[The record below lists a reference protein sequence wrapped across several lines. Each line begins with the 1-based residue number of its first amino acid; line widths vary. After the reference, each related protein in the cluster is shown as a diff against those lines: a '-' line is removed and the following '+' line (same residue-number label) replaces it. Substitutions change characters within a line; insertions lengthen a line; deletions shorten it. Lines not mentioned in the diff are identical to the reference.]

1 MAKRDRRDNPPERDS
16 GRGRDDINEVERESL
31 TALKGILG
39 KVAGLLKP
47 LGLTPD
53 ESTKLV
59 EEMYESVLEVDR
71 KNAGEPD
78 ELRRRALLDHVRN
91 ANIRRVDGELVVDYP
106 QQ

>member
-1 MAKRDRRDNPPERDS
+1 MAKRDRRDNPPKRDS

-31 TALKGILG
+31 TAVEGILG

-47 LGLTPD
+47 LGLSPD

-78 ELRRRALLDHVRN
+78 DLRRRAPSLFLGDCLCGLSWPSELLFAGCD
-91 ANIRRVDGELVVDYP
+91 
-106 QQ
+106 